1 MSDFDG
7 MGGSMFYSLKT
18 IIKSLP
24 KKKNSKSS
32 LWVKMII
39 RKLSFLFT
47 FIFINLGFSAW
58 AVSVLS
64 VFVAITGCVF
74 LCINSF
80 LFRLLGV
87 ILIEFWLVLD
97 CVDGNIARVKK
108 TSSEMGEFID
118 ALSGYFVTAFVYFS
132 IGVAAFH
139 TSFLSIF
146 KNWNLY
152 FIYLGSISTVCGIL
166 SRLIHQKYTY
176 SLMVANEERD
186 SNNKKSLP
194 EDEVENKKSLQYI
207 RSRLDK
213 EISISGLFMPFLIF
227 ALIFN
232 IFDIMTIFYLSFQ
245 ALGLVAVTFVYS
257 MKAR

>member
-1 MSDFDG
+1 
-7 MGGSMFYSLKT
+7 MFYSFST
-18 IIKSLP
+18 IVKSLP

-32 LWVKMII
+32 LWVKLIV

-74 LCINSF
+74 LCIDSYI
-80 LFRLLGV
+80 FRIIGV
-87 ILIEFWLVLD
+87 VLVEFWLVLD

-132 IGVAAFH
+132 IGVAAYY
-139 TSFLSIF
+139 TSFISIF
-146 KNWNLY
+146 DNWKFY
-152 FIYLGSISTVCGIL
+152 FIFMGSISTVSGLL

-176 SLMVANEERD
+176 SLMVI
-186 SNNKKSLP
+186 NNGKSSYEKKDLP
-194 EDEVENKKSLQYI
+194 QEEVENKKNIQYL

-213 EISISGLFMPFLIF
+213 EISISGLFMPFLIVS
-227 ALIFN
+227 LVLN
-232 IFDIMTIFYLSFQ
+232 IFDIMTIFYFIFQ
-245 ALGLVAVTFVYS
+245 VLGLIAVTCLYS
-257 MKAR
+257 LKAK